1 MVQTQTLISARHEI
15 ASHLPDASV
24 RQQTIQRGSVEHDQ
38 VFTGSKASVL
48 DVRAFRLSLTESR
61 PYRASSYRRCGSAWA
76 VATSALIAFCGVRL
90 WLYLATSLAK
100 IISAAN
106 DEGLTAD
113 AFRNVV
119 GQRIRDL
126 KREQNPQLPLG
137 MTSINGGAA

>member
-1 MVQTQTLISARHEI
+1 
-15 ASHLPDASV
+15 
-24 RQQTIQRGSVEHDQ
+24 
-38 VFTGSKASVL
+38 
-48 DVRAFRLSLTESR
+48 
-61 PYRASSYRRCGSAWA
+61 
-76 VATSALIAFCGVRL
+76 L

-126 KREQNPQLPLG
+126 KREQNPLLPLG

>member
-1 MVQTQTLISARHEI
+1 
-15 ASHLPDASV
+15 
-24 RQQTIQRGSVEHDQ
+24 
-38 VFTGSKASVL
+38 
-48 DVRAFRLSLTESR
+48 
-61 PYRASSYRRCGSAWA
+61 
-76 VATSALIAFCGVRL
+76 
-90 WLYLATSLAK
+90 LYLATSLAK

-126 KREQNPQLPLG
+126 KREQNPLLPLG